1 MMIFRFGW
9 LLRMRQRVLF
19 PQQAKQVADHRY
31 QVNSFLFCA
40 VFLQGQE
47 FLKVWG
53 FFFVCR
59 IKDFVGWYF
68 QVCNQGGGTAFQIWG
83 FPVRLRY
90 WVWCVSQYS
99 GFRQVFP
106 ARVRVQSGHH
116 ALRQQDFVLLHS
128 LWFTSIVVY
137 NTLRRA
143 WITAK
148 YSWKVNQSTW
158 KSDIRKYITLNM
170 KKV

>member
-31 QVNSFLFCA
+31 QVSSFLFRA

-68 QVCNQGGGTAFQIWG
+68 QVCNQGVQLFKFG
-83 FPVRLRY
+83 
-90 WVWCVSQYS
+90 VSPS
-99 GFRQVFP
+99 GFE
-106 ARVRVQSGHH
+106 
-116 ALRQQDFVLLHS
+116 
-128 LWFTSIVVY
+128 I
-137 NTLRRA
+137 
-143 WITAK
+143 K
-148 YSWKVNQSTW
+148 YGA
-158 KSDIRKYITLNM
+158 
-170 KKV
+170 